1 MRKYILY
8 IGFLLLS
15 FASCQEKEIIGYSLE
30 RDGLQFNY
38 DTNALRVTVD
48 FMKEYVTDT
57 MRWGP
62 GDNDYYLEPKYSGDS
77 LLKKGVK
84 LNLYLMGRAADYD
97 REFRLKAKVGE
108 GEDPM
113 AVSFLEFEPS
123 YVFRAGQLKDTV
135 EVYVL
140 NPKVRKEF
148 TVSIVFDVENSDPS
162 LELGAAEKDEYRVR
176 LINRYPQPR
185 EWDDDVVGEYTE
197 DKYAFMVTI
206 LKTLYN
212 PYANWSEDLKTLN
225 EALAEYKALDPD
237 EEVDFSF
244 PEPPAPQWWNWYPQN
259 MILGEYSMVK
269 LTFIQEA
276 LEPGDYALLSYM
288 WDENDAVRLNR
299 ILREKYDE
307 YNSIHL
313 DSPLP
318 FDQFP
323 VFTVE

>member
-8 IGFLLLS
+8 IGFLLPS

-57 MRWGP
+57 MWWGQP
-62 GDNDYYLEPKYSGDS
+62 GNSPYDLIPKYSGDS
-77 LLKKGVK
+77 LVKKGVK

-97 REFRLKAKVGE
+97 REFRLKAKVEE
-108 GEDPM
+108 GEDPT

-185 EWDDDVVGEYTE
+185 EWDDNVVGEYTE

-225 EALAEYKALDPD
+225 EALAEYKALHPD

-244 PEPPAPQWWNWYPQN
+244 PEPPAPQWWNYPPHLA
-259 MILGEYSMVK
+259 ILGEYSMAK
-269 LTFIQEA
+269 HTFMQEVLSA
-276 LEPGDYALLSYM
+276 ADYESFVYWYAE
-288 WDENDAVRLNR
+288 WDAVRLNQL
-299 ILREKYDE
+299 LRNAYDQ
-307 YNSIHL
+307 YNTEHP
-313 DSPLP
+313 DNPLP
-318 FDQFP
+318 FEQFP
-323 VFTVE
+323 VL